1 MTLAILIAI
10 LVIFFVSLTK
20 VEVQFA
26 PIIGIAAGIVYSQ
39 TDFEE
44 DQEIV
49 HTIQIVLLIV
59 SIQFLWVKPY
69 NG

>member
-1 MTLAILIAI
+1 MIPILIAI
-10 LVIFFVSLTK
+10 LIVFFISLMRA
-20 VEVQFA
+20 EVQFA
-26 PIIGIAAGIVYSQ
+26 PVIGLAAGIVYSY

-44 DQEIV
+44 DEEIV

-59 SIQFLWVKPY
+59 SIQILWVKPY

>member
-1 MTLAILIAI
+1 M
-10 LVIFFVSLTK
+10 FFISLLK
-20 VEVQFA
+20 AEVHFA
-26 PIIGIAAGIVYSQ
+26 PVLGIAAGLVYSY

-44 DQEIV
+44 DEEIV

-59 SIQFLWVKPY
+59 SIQIIWVKPY